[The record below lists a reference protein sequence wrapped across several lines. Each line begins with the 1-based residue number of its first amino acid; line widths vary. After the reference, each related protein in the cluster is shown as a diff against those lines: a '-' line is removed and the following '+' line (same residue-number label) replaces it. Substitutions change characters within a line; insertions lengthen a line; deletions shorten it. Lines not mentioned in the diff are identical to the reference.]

1 MLPASDQEIMRL
13 DITMQNSSAVY
24 ILKPI
29 NHLHRTKQ
37 YGHLAKAT
45 VAFDEELLQREAQQI
60 HDHDVIIAVQV
71 PNAQVRSPEV
81 IHAGNAHVRSAI
93 KNPQEICLL
102 PQFRAPR
109 IPWFNFHRYLP
120 AFLLI
125 ANLCGVKDIAE
136 RSGSDFLPKPDK

>member
-45 VAFDEELLQREAQQI
+45 VAVDEELFQREAQQI
-60 HDHDVIIAVQV
+60 HDHHIVIVL
-71 PNAQVRSPEV
+71 SSEV
-81 IHAGNAHVRSAI
+81 VN
-93 KNPQEICLL
+93 
-102 PQFRAPR
+102 
-109 IPWFNFHRYLP
+109 
-120 AFLLI
+120 
-125 ANLCGVKDIAE
+125 
-136 RSGSDFLPKPDK
+136 